1 MADNFTAMI
10 KHLFN
15 AALSTWLILLVF
27 ELARPGMVQRFINL
41 EYWFFALL
49 ILFILIKIFKK

>member
-1 MADNFTAMI
+1 MI
-10 KHLFN
+10 KNFFN
-15 AALSTWLILLVF
+15 AALSTWLILLGF

-49 ILFILIKIFKK
+49 ILFILLKIFKK

>member
-1 MADNFTAMI
+1 MI